1 MTIEELKDYTKFNV
15 TDSQLDT
22 EIEERDMILLA
33 PYFKVKLETLSVQ
46 LGLSPAAQQDV
57 KDTKLQYDNQT
68 AVDEALRLWRKANPG
83 AATYRALVEIVLRM
97 GVNGTA
103 IAEEVCN
110 IAASTDGKYIISL
123 PTLHDTNLANGFE
136 HPHAQ
141 SVGMSIPS
149 FLCVQYHHKNMSS
162 PVAEKDDQPTS
173 AARDTQT
180 SSHHHQCFVCRVQ

>member
-1 MTIEELKDYTKFNV
+1 MTIEELKDRTNV
-15 TDSQLDT
+15 TDFQLDS
-22 EIEERDMILLA
+22 EIAERDMILLA

-46 LGLSPAAQQDV
+46 LGLSPAAQQYV

-83 AATYRALVEIVLRM
+83 AAIYRALVEIVLRM

-103 IAEEVCN
+103 IAEEVCK
-110 IAASTDGKYIISL
+110 IAASIDGKYTYT
-123 PTLHDTNLANGFE
+123 PTLRDTSLANDFE

-149 FLCVQYHHKNMSS
+149 FLCVQYHHKNMNMSS
-162 PVAEKDDQPTS
+162 PAAEKDDQPTS

-180 SSHHHQCFVCRVQ
+180 SSHHHQCSVCRV

>member
-1 MTIEELKDYTKFNV
+1 MTIEELKDRTNV

-33 PYFKVKLETLSVQ
+33 SCFKVKLETLSVQ
-46 LGLSPAAQQDV
+46 LGLGPAAQQDV

-103 IAEEVCN
+103 IAEEVCKFS
-110 IAASTDGKYIISL
+110 ALKC
-123 PTLHDTNLANGFE
+123 E
-136 HPHAQ
+136 
-141 SVGMSIPS
+141 
-149 FLCVQYHHKNMSS
+149 HHKQVTPMLLSPSQCYCVMTLMS
-162 PVAEKDDQPTS
+162 VYNQLLIFTS
-173 AARDTQT
+173 MQL
-180 SSHHHQCFVCRVQ
+180 